1 VKRFEA
7 MHFPV
12 GRAIPRVGE
21 KALPTLTL
29 PVDGEGIASLSG
41 LFANGS
47 GIGPSTAR
55 GGRRREV
62 GEHVSTPP
70 KPAGCAKPAVDI
82 WEGERL
88 GHARAAFA
96 LDPDRNDPQ
105 GPVNLRDLDLAA
117 RAILK
122 QCFKYDRRSLRPLP

>member
-1 VKRFEA
+1 MKRFEA

-12 GRAIPRVGE
+12 GRVLPRAGE
-21 KALPTLTL
+21 HILPTLAL
-29 PVDGEGIASLSG
+29 PVHGEGIDTSPAC
-41 LFANGS
+41 
-47 GIGPSTAR
+47 